1 MKPGMRTSVAQFMV
15 ALWRRRPYAIVESL
29 GTMVLASLTE
39 GVGLLILVPMLS
51 LAGVSLGAGG
61 MDAIASW
68 LTSLIVAIGL
78 SPSLPVVLSL
88 TVAILGLRTVLVQ
101 MQSMRASALARSI
114 VQEERDRLF
123 RAVVGT
129 PWPHFV
135 RLRGADLV
143 HALTELTDRV
153 DYAVRDVLRLLA
165 DVLTVSVSVAISL
178 RVSWQVTL
186 LVSVAGAVL
195 LASLRVVRAPGR
207 AEGELLIARAEV
219 LFRTASDTVVGMK
232 AVKGYG
238 AESRTVETFA
248 RANELY
254 GYSYRAVDTV
264 RARAAIVLGLG
275 SAVLLTAMMYVVLA
289 VLHLAPAASLL
300 LLAMYTRLVP
310 RVATA
315 QQSWHHLNE
324 AMASWD
330 AVQRLSVECEH
341 NAEPVAH
348 ASIVQPRTRAP
359 HMRFENVTFRY
370 EGAEHDALTAVSF
383 DVPAGE
389 LTAIVGPSGSGK
401 TTAADLLVML
411 LHPDHGRITAN
422 GSPLDATATA
432 QWRSTIGLLPQD
444 VLLFPGTVRE
454 NLEWALPG
462 ASDAQLRD
470 ALTAADASF
479 VYELPSQL
487 DTPIGDR
494 GALLSGGERQRLAL
508 ARALLRRPSLL
519 VLDEATSALD
529 ANAEERILE
538 TLRGLLPAITIIM
551 VSHRPSVL
559 RYASHLV
566 RLERGRIGATGGTE
580 SLGSA

>member
-1 MKPGMRTSVAQFMV
+1 MKPGVRTSVAQFMV
-15 ALWRRRPYAIVESL
+15 ALWRRRPYAMIESL

-39 GVGLLILVPMLS
+39 GVGLLILAPMLS

-61 MDAIASW
+61 LDAIASW
-68 LTSLIVAIGL
+68 LTSLIAAIGL
-78 SPSLPVVLSL
+78 TPSLPVVLSL
-88 TVAILGLRTVLVQ
+88 TVAILALRTVLVQ
-101 MQSMRASALARSI
+101 VQSMRASALARSI

-123 RAVVGT
+123 RAVVCT

-186 LVSVAGAVL
+186 LVGVAGVTL
-195 LASLRVVRAPGR
+195 LAILRVVRAPGR
-207 AEGELLIARAEV
+207 PEGELLIARAEA

-232 AVKGYG
+232 VVKGYG
-238 AESRTVETFA
+238 AESRTAETFA
-248 RANELY
+248 SANELY

-275 SAVLLTAMMYVVLA
+275 SAVLLTAMMYVALA

-330 AVQRLSVECEH
+330 AVQRLSAECEQ
-341 NAEPVAH
+341 NAEAIAP
-348 ASIVQPRTRAP
+348 ASPLQPRAGAP
-359 HMRFENVTFRY
+359 HVRFEDVTFRY
-370 EGAEHDALTAVSF
+370 EGAEHFALDAVSF
-383 DVPAGE
+383 DIPAGE
-389 LTAIVGPSGSGK
+389 LTAILGPSGSGK
-401 TTAADLLVML
+401 TTALDLLVML
-411 LHPDHGRITAN
+411 LHPDRGQIIAD
-422 GSPLDATATA
+422 GKPLDAAATAT
-432 QWRSTIGLLPQD
+432 WRSSIGLLPQD

-454 NLEWALPG
+454 NLEWASPG
-462 ASDAQLRD
+462 ADDAHLRD
-470 ALTAADASF
+470 ALTAADATF
-479 VYELPSQL
+479 VYELPRQL

-508 ARALLRRPSLL
+508 ARALLRRPTLL

-529 ANAEERILE
+529 ASAEARVLE
-538 TLRGLLPAITIIM
+538 TLSGLLPAITIVM

-559 RYASHLV
+559 GHASHLV
-566 RLERGRIGATGGTE
+566 RLERGRVIAAGGSE
-580 SLGSA
+580 RL